1 MRDRES
7 RRALWITVGFL
18 YVFFT
23 GLKLYMFPDLSYAW
37 QIEGSIFGFIV
48 LIVIILS
55 MRLVDLVLDRL
66 YPYERSLILRLIIQ
80 FAISLV
86 IVLTLRQ
93 FIFHFTKNYLPVVIT
108 RELYIVATAAHILFI
123 ATVVLTM
130 FGFRFF
136 NKWRETELKKEVLEK
151 EKATV
156 QYDNLKNQL
165 NPHFLFN
172 SLTSLNSLIFENP
185 QLASEFLQHL
195 SKVYRYVLEN
205 NDKTLVS
212 VSTEVSFISN
222 YVQLLIA
229 RFDRGLQVKIEL
241 SERAMGQKILP
252 VTLQIL
258 IENAIKHN
266 VTSGETP
273 LLIDIYDES
282 GYLVVRN
289 NLQVKQ
295 IIDTS
300 NKQGLDNLKNLYKI
314 LIENELII
322 EQTKEHFLVKIPLIQ

>member
-1 MRDRES
+1 MKKES
-7 RRALWITVGFL
+7 RVLFITMACL
-18 YVFFT
+18 YIFFT
-23 GLKLYMFPDLSYAW
+23 VLKLYTFPNLSMAW

-48 LIVIILS
+48 LIVIMLS
-55 MRLVDLVLDRL
+55 MRVVDMVLDRL
-66 YPYERSLILRLIIQ
+66 YPYERSLVLRLVIQ

-86 IVLTLRQ
+86 IVLTLRE
-93 FIFHFTKNYLPVVIT
+93 FIFHFTKSYLPVKVT

-136 NKWRETELKKEVLEK
+136 NKWKETELKKEVLEK

-185 QLASEFLQHL
+185 QLASEFLHQL

-205 NDKTLVS
+205 KDKTVVS
-212 VSTEVSFISN
+212 LSTEVNFISH
-222 YVQLLIA
+222 YVQLLSS
-229 RFDRGLQVKIEL
+229 RFDGGLNVNIKL
-241 SERAMGQKILP
+241 SEAALDQHILP

-266 VTSGETP
+266 ITSTDSP
-273 LLIDIYDES
+273 LTIDIYDES
-282 GYLVVRN
+282 GYLVVQN

-300 NKQGLDNLKNLYKI
+300 NKQGLENLKNLYKV
-314 LIENELII
+314 LIEKEVMI
-322 EQTKEHFLVKIPLIQ
+322 EQTQDRFSVKIPLI